1 MSDTTKNKH
10 ELVNQDSVFA
20 GTAVEIVQQM
30 RDQAYFERGVDISV
44 YLGHLSDLILQIA
57 GVEIELE
64 GETIEERAES
74 FIKGLV
80 AAGYF
85 KEA

>member
-30 RDQAYFERGVDISV
+30 RDQAYFERGVDLDV
-44 YLGHLSDLILQIA
+44 YLGQLADLILQIA
-57 GVEIELE
+57 GVEITLE
-64 GETIEERAES
+64 GESLEERAES
-74 FIKGLV
+74 FVKGLV